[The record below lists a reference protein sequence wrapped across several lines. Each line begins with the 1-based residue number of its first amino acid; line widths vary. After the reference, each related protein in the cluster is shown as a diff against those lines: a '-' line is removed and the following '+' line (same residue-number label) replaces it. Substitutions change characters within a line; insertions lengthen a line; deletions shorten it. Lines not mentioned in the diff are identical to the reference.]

1 MYVAVPRDPRKP
13 TDHTK
18 LTTIALVATLNT
30 SDWLLGQP
38 YRPISDN
45 YYCWA
50 QVRVCE
56 READKQDRQTRLGQ
70 GVFQS
75 CCHANIHVQ

>member
-1 MYVAVPRDPRKP
+1 MQSEGWVGGWVYVAVPRDPRKP

-45 YYCWA
+45 YYYCWA

-56 READKQDRQTRLGQ
+56 READKRTDKLG
-70 GVFQS
+70 
-75 CCHANIHVQ
+75 